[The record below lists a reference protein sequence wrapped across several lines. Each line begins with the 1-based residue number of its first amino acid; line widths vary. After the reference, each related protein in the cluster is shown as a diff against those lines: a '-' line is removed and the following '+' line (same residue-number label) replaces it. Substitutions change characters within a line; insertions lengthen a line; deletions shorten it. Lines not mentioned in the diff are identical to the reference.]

1 MSEFIKNLLQ
11 AAVIFLF
18 GAGGLA
24 LINVAQERWKFK
36 QQRKANKEDK
46 IEEKED
52 QLKKIVEQLGEIK
65 ELQQADNKIM
75 AARMEELEKQNV
87 ALKDGMKYVLL
98 DRILHLGH
106 SYIVSGE
113 VSFDNRKRLGDMHNV
128 YHNGLGGNGDA
139 DAVMQSVYELP
150 LKN

>member
-36 QQRKANKEDK
+36 AQRNATKEDK
-46 IEEKED
+46 KEEKED
-52 QLKKIVEQLGEIK
+52 QLKIIVKQLEEIK
-65 ELQQADNKIM
+65 NLQQADNKAM
-75 AARMEELEKQNV
+75 TTRMEELEKQNK

-98 DRILHLGH
+98 DRILYLGH
-106 SYIVSGE
+106 SYITKGE

-139 DAVMQSVYELP
+139 DAVMHDVYELP
-150 LKN
+150 LV

>member
-36 QQRKANKEDK
+36 AQRNATKEDK
-46 IEEKED
+46 KEEKED
-52 QLKKIVEQLGEIK
+52 QLKIIVKQLEEIK
-65 ELQQADNKIM
+65 NLQQMDSKAMTD
-75 AARMEELEKQNV
+75 RMEEIEKQNK

-98 DRILHLGH
+98 DRILYLGH
-106 SYIVSGE
+106 SYIVKGE
-113 VSFDNRKRLGDMHNV
+113 VSYDNRKRLGDMHDV

-139 DAVMQSVYELP
+139 DAVMQSVYDLP
-150 LKN
+150 LE

>member
-36 QQRKANKEDK
+36 AQRNATKEDK
-46 IEEKED
+46 KEEKED
-52 QLKKIVEQLGEIK
+52 QLKIIVKQLEEIK
-65 ELQQADNKIM
+65 NLQQADNKAM
-75 AARMEELEKQNV
+75 TARMEELEKQNK

-98 DRILHLGH
+98 DRILYLGH
-106 SYIVSGE
+106 SYIVKGK
-113 VSFDNRKRLGDMHNV
+113 VSYDNRKRLGDMHDV
-128 YHNGLGGNGDA
+128 YHNGLDGNGDA
-139 DAVMQSVYELP
+139 DAVMQSVYDLP
-150 LKN
+150 LE